1 MCSQATRTHL
11 LVSLFSIDLVTQTT
25 LGVDENERM
34 RIGERSACTGGVQK
48 ARSSE
53 VGCKSCAC
61 EFKWMF
67 GCDRRQAPRMT
78 GFEVLQQ
85 LHTSAPSQSRNA
97 LQMR

>member
-1 MCSQATRTHL
+1 
-11 LVSLFSIDLVTQTT
+11 
-25 LGVDENERM
+25 
-34 RIGERSACTGGVQK
+34 
-48 ARSSE
+48 
-53 VGCKSCAC
+53 
-61 EFKWMF
+61 MF